1 MDKSRTIK
9 DVIRH
14 IKDELNNIYPERET
28 NSLIEIILDHVVKL
42 KKTDLLINREQT
54 ITYQQFKKIE
64 DITKQLKK
72 QKPIQQI
79 LGETE
84 FYNITLK
91 IKPHILI
98 PRQET
103 EELVDWIIKD
113 APVQKKLKILDV
125 GTGSGCIAIA
135 LAKNLPLASVTAL
148 DHKQEIID
156 IAKENAQLNDVG
168 IRFIC
173 SNILDE
179 ELPNETYDLIVSN
192 PPYVRPSERKFMKR
206 NVLDFEPYEALFVKD
221 HDPLIF
227 YRKIIQLAG
236 EHLTANGFFYF
247 EINERLG
254 QEMIRLMK
262 KHNFRNIYL
271 KKDLNNKDR
280 MIKAQK

>member
-1 MDKSRTIK
+1 MDKTRTIK
-9 DVIRH
+9 YVTRY
-14 IKDELNNIYPERET
+14 IKDELDNIYPEPEI
-28 NSLIEIILDHVVKL
+28 NSLIEIMMDHVVKL
-42 KKTDLLINREQT
+42 KKTDLLVNREQT
-54 ITYQQFKKIE
+54 ITYKQFKKIE

-79 LGETE
+79 LEKTE

-91 IKPHILI
+91 ISPQTLI

-113 APVQKKLKILDV
+113 APPRKINILDV

-135 LAKNLPLASVTAL
+135 LAKNIRLASVTAI
-148 DHKQEIID
+148 DYKQEIID
-156 IAKENAQLNDVG
+156 IAKENAELNDVG

-173 SNILDE
+173 SNILNE

-227 YRKIIQLAG
+227 YRKIVELAG
-236 EHLTANGFFYF
+236 EQLRANGFFYF
-247 EINERLG
+247 EINEHLG
-254 QEMIRLMK
+254 QEMASLMK
-262 KHNFRNIYL
+262 KYKFRNICL

>member
-1 MDKSRTIK
+1 MDKTRNLK

-14 IKDELNNIYPERET
+14 IKDELTNIYPERET

-54 ITYQQFKKIE
+54 ITHQQFKKIE

-91 IKPHILI
+91 INPHILI

-113 APVQKKLKILDV
+113 APPQKINILDV

-148 DHKQEIID
+148 DYKQEIID
-156 IAKENAQLNDVG
+156 IVKENAHLNDVK
-168 IRFIC
+168 IRIIQ
-173 SNILDE
+173 SDILNE

-192 PPYVRPSERKFMKR
+192 PPYVRPSEREFMKR
-206 NVLDFEPYEALFVKD
+206 NVLDFEPYESLFVNERN
-221 HDPLIF
+221 PLIF

-236 EHLTANGFFYF
+236 KHLLDKGLVYF
-247 EINERLG
+247 EINEHLG
-254 QEMIRLMK
+254 QEMVRLMK
-262 KHNFRNIYL
+262 KHNFRNICL